1 MKPRTKALP
10 SELKEVVM
18 TLFLPI
24 LIVLTIVLF
33 LFLNMAA
40 REMLRKLHEI
50 KRRAERE
57 EALAESLQ
65 LDFTL
70 ESKTLKRVEVKDP
83 VARILCVDDEEVIL
97 NIFRR
102 ILVLDGYSV
111 DTVETGQEALG
122 LVQTHNYDFVFT
134 DLKMPGMSGTDV
146 AKSVK
151 HLRPDIDV
159 VIITGFATVE
169 SAVECMKYG
178 AMDYLQKPFSEGEL
192 RTFVKHAL
200 IKRDDR
206 IQKQLKPS
214 VHVLSPSEADQG
226 SKGEFSIPSGA
237 LISTGH
243 CWASLTEEGTARIG
257 LDDFARKLL
266 GRIDTIDFPNIG
278 MNVKAG
284 QPLFNV
290 NQGPRRAQFHAPLS
304 GKVVKINEDLRKDCS
319 MLEQKPYGQNWICI
333 IEGSNLHAELPQ
345 LKIGKSAVTFFQ
357 EEIDRFR
364 AFVQKASGRE
374 VSDSESLFIGAIEN
388 LDDDNWEAAAK
399 EFFEH

>member
-1 MKPRTKALP
+1 
-10 SELKEVVM
+10 M

-24 LIVLTIVLF
+24 LIVLTIILF

-50 KRRAERE
+50 RRRAERE
-57 EALAESLQ
+57 EALAESLR

-83 VARILCVDDEEVIL
+83 AARILCVDDEEIIL
-97 NIFRR
+97 DIFRK

-192 RTFVKHAL
+192 RTFVRHAL
-200 IKRDDR
+200 IKRHDR
-206 IQKQLKPS
+206 IQRQLKPR
-214 VHVLSPSEADQG
+214 VHVLSPSETEQG
-226 SKGEFSIPSGA
+226 LKGEFSIPSGA
-237 LISTGH
+237 LVSSGH
-243 CWASLTEEGTARIG
+243 CWASLAEDGTAKIG

-266 GRIDTIDFPNIG
+266 GGIDSIDFPNIG

-284 QPLFNV
+284 QPLFSV
-290 NQGPRRAQFHAPLS
+290 NQGPRRAQFNAPLS
-304 GKVVKINEDLRKDCS
+304 GKVVKINEKLRKDCAT
-319 MLEQKPYGQNWICI
+319 LEQKCYGQNWICV
-333 IEGSNLHAELPQ
+333 IEGNNLDAEMPQ
-345 LKIGKSAVTFFQ
+345 LKIGKSAITFVQ
-357 EEIDRFR
+357 DEIDRFQ
-364 AFVQKASGRE
+364 AFVREKSGLE
-374 VSDSESLFIGAIEN
+374 VSDRESLFIGVFEK
-388 LDDDNWEAAAK
+388 LDDAGWEMAVK
-399 EFFEH
+399 EFFGR